1 MRVLYIL
8 FTKNSRILDKIAIL
22 RATEIQ
28 SIIYNLIIML
38 WLLNCSCGFLRKLRI
53 KLQNAHNFTLKLFKT
68 NIYMAYE
75 NSTGTKNTI
84 VGIWFTL
91 VALFRFKIK
100 RKIITKSITVKN
112 AE

>member
-1 MRVLYIL
+1 
-8 FTKNSRILDKIAIL
+8 
-22 RATEIQ
+22 
-28 SIIYNLIIML
+28 
-38 WLLNCSCGFLRKLRI
+38 
-53 KLQNAHNFTLKLFKT
+53 
-68 NIYMAYE
+68 MAYE